1 MRTKIV
7 KTVGAMIVSNR
18 AVLLG
23 LRSPSKIVR
32 PNCWDIIGGH
42 AEHGESLDDALVRE
56 VKEEVGVIAS
66 QFRLIAIF
74 RERQPERY
82 GDVSHHVYAVTAWE
96 GGHPVNGSDEYT
108 ELKWFSA
115 REIRQLENIADAQ
128 YGMYARLAM
137 TDGLKPAQER
147 PADREN

>member
-1 MRTKIV
+1 MF
-7 KTVGAMIVSNR
+7 VSNG

-42 AEHGESLDDALVRE
+42 AEHGEPLDDALVRE
-56 VKEEVGVIAS
+56 VKEEAGVIAS

-82 GDVSHHVYAVTAWE
+82 GGALHHVYAVTGWE
-96 GGHPVNGSDEYT
+96 GGNPSNRSNEHT
-108 ELKWFSA
+108 ELRWFSV
-115 REIRQLENIADAQ
+115 REMRQLQNIADAQ
-128 YGMYARLAM
+128 YDMFARLAM
-137 TDGLKPAQER
+137 IDGLA
-147 PADREN
+147 